1 MAALRRLQAH
11 RPCHGKG
18 GTQEV
23 MTYTTTI
30 KEYHDKL
37 KYGDTDDFQHAEAH
51 SSVAPSCHAT

>member
-1 MAALRRLQAH
+1 
-11 RPCHGKG
+11 
-18 GTQEV
+18 